1 MRALP
6 SAPAPHIAKAGGFTL
21 VELMVV
27 VSILALLAG
36 IAIPSYRQ
44 FILRA
49 NRSEAQTLLR
59 DAAAQQERYLAQYSK
74 YTDDPAK
81 LAFTYPL
88 SADGKRLSTHQLY
101 ELAAEHPQG
110 DTRRYRLTAL
120 RRGTQAGDSDC
131 GDFTLD
137 ERGTRGVSAGSVD
150 SCWR

>member
-1 MRALP
+1 MRTPP
-6 SAPAPHIAKAGGFTL
+6 SASASRITKAGGFTL

-44 FILRA
+44 FVLRA

-74 YTDDPAK
+74 YTNDPTK

-88 SADGKRLSTHQLY
+88 TADGRRLSTHQLY
-101 ELAAEHPQG
+101 ELAAEHPDG
-110 DTRRYRLTAL
+110 NTRRYRLTAL
-120 RRGTQAGDSDC
+120 RSGTQLRDSDC

>member
-1 MRALP
+1 MKALP
-6 SAPAPHIAKAGGFTL
+6 RRPTPRLLKNGGFTL

-44 FILRA
+44 FVLRA

-59 DAAAQQERYLAQYSK
+59 DAAAQQERYLAQYSR
-74 YTDDPAK
+74 YTDDPTK

-88 SADGKRLSTHQLY
+88 TADGKRLSTHQLY
-101 ELAAEHPQG
+101 ELAAEHPDG
-110 DTRRYRLTAL
+110 DTRRYRLTAQ
-120 RRGTQAGDSDC
+120 RRGAQLRDADC

-137 ERGTRGVSAGSVD
+137 ERGTRGVSVGSVD

>member
-1 MRALP
+1 MKALP
-6 SAPAPHIAKAGGFTL
+6 PAPAPHLTNAGGFTL
-21 VELMVV
+21 VEMMVV

-44 FILRA
+44 FVLRA
-49 NRSEAQTLLR
+49 NRSEAQSLLH

-88 SADGKRLSTHQLY
+88 TADGKRLSTSQLY
-101 ELAAEHPQG
+101 ELAAEYPDG
-110 DTRRYRLTAL
+110 DMRRYRLTAQ
-120 RRGTQAGDSDC
+120 RRGAQLRDPDC

-137 ERGTRGVSAGSVD
+137 EHGTRGVSVGSVD